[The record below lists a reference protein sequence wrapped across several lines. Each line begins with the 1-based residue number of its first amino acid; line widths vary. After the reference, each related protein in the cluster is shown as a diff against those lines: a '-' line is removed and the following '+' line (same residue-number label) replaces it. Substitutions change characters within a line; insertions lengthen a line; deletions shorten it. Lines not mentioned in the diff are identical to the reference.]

1 MHAIYCGKVLPSMGE
16 GHAPQVRVSVGRCVC
31 VSLCV
36 CGAVVVGVVVLMVVV
51 VVMVV
56 VTLSKK
62 G

>member
-1 MHAIYCGKVLPSMGE
+1 MLYIVAGLCFLWGE
-16 GHAPQVRVSVGRCVC
+16 GHAPQMRVSVGRCVC

-36 CGAVVVGVVVLMVVV
+36 CGVVVVVVVLMVVV
-51 VVMVV
+51 VVVV